1 MGSHENSEWVL
12 DCPLIDDAAVAAGEL
27 AASGSG
33 LYWNPQGI
41 NGSSIPG
48 VDINGS
54 FVGSDCTEESG
65 ANKRARSENK
75 QPTSKA
81 CREKMRRDKLND
93 RFLEL
98 GSILDPA
105 KPLKMDKA
113 AILVDAVRMVTELR
127 NESQKLQD
135 SNESLQ
141 DKIKELKAEKSELRD
156 EKQRLKAEKESLEQ
170 QIKILSARPSF
181 VSHPPVI
188 PATFAA
194 QGQATGHKL
203 AVPVLGYPGFPMWQ
217 FMPQADVDTSQDA
230 ESCPPVA

>member
-1 MGSHENSEWVL
+1 MGSHENSDWVL
-12 DCPLIDDAAVAAGEL
+12 DCPLIDDAAVAASEL
-27 AASGSG
+27 AESGSG

-41 NGSSIPG
+41 NVSSIPG
-48 VDINGS
+48 
-54 FVGSDCTEESG
+54 
-65 ANKRARSENK
+65 ARSENK

-127 NESQKLQD
+127 NESQKLKD

-181 VSHPPVI
+181 VPHPPVI
-188 PATFAA
+188 PATFSA

>member
-48 VDINGS
+48 
-54 FVGSDCTEESG
+54 
-65 ANKRARSENK
+65 ARSENK